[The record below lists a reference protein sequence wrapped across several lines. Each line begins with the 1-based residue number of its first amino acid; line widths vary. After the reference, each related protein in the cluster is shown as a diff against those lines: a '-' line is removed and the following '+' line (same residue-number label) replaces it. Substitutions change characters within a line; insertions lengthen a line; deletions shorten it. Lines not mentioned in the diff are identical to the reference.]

1 MATIITNKYGV
12 SDAIVKAC
20 KIDNHV
26 TMGDI
31 SVTQLLDAP
40 QVRMLRK
47 QHDTEEDVTDRIW
60 SLMGTAVHY
69 VLELGEI
76 NNREARQLLE
86 AAEVLMKHDQEKAAK
101 WMYNFIEEQYPDHKN
116 SDIITEK
123 TLSFEVDGMTF
134 SGTFDRFTIS
144 KGLLDDYKNTSVW
157 AYMNPEALKKWVGQQ
172 NLYAFLLREHGY
184 TVNNSQITAIFRDFS
199 PGKRFQKGYPKKPIE
214 TFPIKLESHEFMYNY
229 IRKRIKLHKDAE
241 LHGKIPNCTTK
252 EMWATA
258 TNYAVTAPG
267 RKRAIK
273 VFPSHGLAEAFLKGD
288 GATYDGAYIQE
299 RPGEHKRCDNYC
311 PVAHVCP
318 QNKKRLENINA

>member
-1 MATIITNKYGV
+1 MATIITNKYGI

-20 KIDNHV
+20 QVDNHR

-40 QVRMLRK
+40 QIRMLKK
-47 QHDTEEDVTDRIW
+47 QHDTEEDVVDRIW

-69 VLELGEI
+69 VVELGEI
-76 NNREARQLLE
+76 QYREARQLLE

-101 WMYNFIEEQYPDHKN
+101 WMYNLIEELYPDHKN
-116 SDIITEK
+116 KDVLTET
-123 TLSFEVDGMTF
+123 TLSVTIDGMTV
-134 SGTFDRFTIS
+134 SGTFDRFTKS
-144 KGLLDDYKNTSVW
+144 LKLLDDYKNTSVW
-157 AYMNPEALKKWVGQQ
+157 AYMNPEAIKKWVGQQ
-172 NLYAFLLREHGY
+172 NYYAYMLRENGHE
-184 TVNNSQITAIFRDFS
+184 VEKSQITAIFRDFS
-199 PGKRFQKGYPKKPIE
+199 PGKRFQKGYPKTPVVTI
-214 TFPIKLESHEFMYNY
+214 PIKLQSHEFIHDHM
-229 IRKRIKLHKDAE
+229 RKRIKLHKDAE
-241 LHGKIPNCTTK
+241 LHGKIPECTTK

-273 VFPSHGLAEAFLKGD
+273 VFPSRGLAEAFVKGD
-288 GATYDGAYIQE
+288 GAAYEGAYIQE